1 MAGRHNK
8 YHLDWFKMDVAMDT
22 KIELLEAEFG
32 LKGFAI
38 FVKLLQRIYGGQGYY
53 CEWNEEVRLLFSRR
67 VGEGCN
73 LVSEVVD
80 SAIKRGLFD
89 QTLYE
94 KYSILT
100 SEGIQE
106 RYLDAIN
113 KRGSI
118 EMKKEYLLVHG
129 AQNLKNVVINS
140 INDNKNLINNV
151 KNTQNRIEQNR
162 TEKNNNKPGTECSE
176 QVVFR
181 MPLKDNTEFDIT
193 ESQYTEFVQAYP
205 EVDINQ
211 ELKKMRVWCN
221 SNPTKKKTKRG
232 VMRFINSWLDRVTKP
247 PQYPQTGTGEKYDY
261 SAGGDTF

>member
-89 QTLYE
+89 RTLYE

-151 KNTQNRIEQNR
+151 KIHRIE
-162 TEKNNNKPGTECSE
+162 
-176 QVVFR
+176 
-181 MPLKDNTEFDIT
+181 
-193 ESQYTEFVQAYP
+193 
-205 EVDINQ
+205 
-211 ELKKMRVWCN
+211 
-221 SNPTKKKTKRG
+221 
-232 VMRFINSWLDRVTKP
+232 
-247 PQYPQTGTGEKYDY
+247 
-261 SAGGDTF
+261 